1 MRVSSKMMGENIK
14 RNLLKQTRQ
23 ILHSQQLISTGK
35 KINKPSDNP
44 EGIGRIL
51 NYRKSLASIDQ
62 YGSNIDNAKM
72 RVEFTENVLD
82 SVQDMLIQ
90 AKDIAAR
97 DDSSIRSQTA
107 VEISIIRDQILQMA
121 NSKLNNNYIFSGNQT
136 NTVPFDQTGNYNGD
150 TNDKDFIIGENVS
163 ISLKAAGDEIFQGVE
178 DIFTVLSDL
187 QTALETDNV
196 TEIANQVNPLINSID
211 QIKGVRAEEASKFT
225 RLDVTANQWQ
235 SFRLNIEDMLS
246 NTEDADLA
254 AAIIDLRIQE
264 TSYEVTL
271 ATSASIIQPSLI
283 NFL

>member
-14 RNLLKQTRQ
+14 RNLFNQTRQ
-23 ILHSQQLISTGK
+23 ILHTQKLISTGK
-35 KINKPSDNP
+35 KINKPSDDP
-44 EGIGRIL
+44 EGIGRVL

-62 YGSNIDNAKM
+62 YGSNIDGAKM
-72 RVEFTENVLD
+72 RIEFTENVFD
-82 SVQDMLIQ
+82 SIQDLLIQ

-97 DDSSIRSQTA
+97 DDSSIRQQTA
-107 VEISIIRDQILQMA
+107 VEISIIRGQILDMA
-121 NSKLNNNYIFSGNQT
+121 NSRLNNNYLFSGNQT
-136 NTVPFDQTGNYNGD
+136 NTAPFDLAGNYSGD
-150 TNDKDFIIGENVS
+150 TNDKEFIIGENVS

-187 QTALETDNV
+187 QTALETDDI
-196 TEIANQVNPLINSID
+196 TGIANQVNPLINSID
-211 QIKGVRAEEASKFT
+211 QIKGVRAEEASKFM
-225 RLDVTANQWQ
+225 RLDVTSNQWQ

-254 AAIIDLRIQE
+254 AAIIDLKIQE